1 MPTQLTVASAADMV
15 KVFEQGNL
23 PTPLL
28 LQDLCLFFGSW
39 RNFAFVYTAMFTS
52 SQYSPQS
59 AELSPVHDTVQHQ
72 PGHSD
77 NQGPED
83 ILNLLLHH

>member
-28 LQDLCLFFGSW
+28 LQDLCLLSRVQEEFLLQVFKNAEKE
-39 RNFAFVYTAMFTS
+39 RFRIVEIR
-52 SQYSPQS
+52 QY
-59 AELSPVHDTVQHQ
+59 
-72 PGHSD
+72 
-77 NQGPED
+77 GPDKLGIER
-83 ILNLLLHH
+83 ITPRRMKNIRYMRGV